1 VGENDIYTTEFIARV
16 TYESSPY
23 PGIEILRRVH
33 ADIENGYLRK
43 TANIISAEVFGDF
56 LEMAQHLL
64 DEGYKN
70 PAASLAGAVL
80 EDGLRRVARN
90 NYITVTDSDGLASLR
105 QKCAAKKVFNKI
117 VCDQITAWTTLRNS
131 AAHGKFDDYTAQQV
145 GSMLSDVR
153 SFLATHLA

>member
-1 VGENDIYTTEFIARV
+1 M
-16 TYESSPY
+16 
-23 PGIEILRRVH
+23 H

-43 TANIISAEVFGDF
+43 TVNIISAEVFGDF

-80 EDGLRRVARN
+80 EDGLRRVTRN
-90 NYITVTDSDGLASLR
+90 NYITVTDGDGIASLR
-105 QKCAAKKVFNKI
+105 QKCAAKKVFNKL
-117 VCDQITAWTTLRNS
+117 VSDQITAWTTLRNS
-131 AAHGKFDDYTAQQV
+131 AAHGKFEDYTAQQV